1 MGSIY
6 SFDKEIR
13 CENCEFSEQSKGQ
26 NLCSIGENEKNCQKF
41 RYDVFKRKPRRS
53 PQLNKYNS
61 EDFSIN

>member
-13 CENCEFSEQSKGQ
+13 CENCEFFEQSKGQ
-26 NLCSIGENEKNCQKF
+26 NLCSVGENEKNCQKF
-41 RYDVFKRKPRRS
+41 KYDVFKRKPRRS

-61 EDFSIN
+61 EDFRIN

>member
-13 CENCEFSEQSKGQ
+13 CETCEFFEERKGQ
-26 NLCSIGENEKNCQKF
+26 NLCTVGENEKNCKKF

-53 PQLNKYNS
+53 PQLNTYSS
-61 EDFSIN
+61 EYFSID